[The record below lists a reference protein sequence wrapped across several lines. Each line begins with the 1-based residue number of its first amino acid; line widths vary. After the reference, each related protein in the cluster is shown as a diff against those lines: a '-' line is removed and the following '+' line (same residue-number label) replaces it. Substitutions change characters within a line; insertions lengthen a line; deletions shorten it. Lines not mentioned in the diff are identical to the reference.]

1 MGKVKN
7 WLMDLEEDAAS
18 LNYPEFVKKHGREH
32 AEIWL
37 RVNELEEYIEIIN
50 PGNLHKIKPSDSPEL
65 DKFIKDAVSHPKC
78 TVFYTRP
85 DGVANIVIGD
95 VDDKG

>member
-18 LNYPEFVKKHGREH
+18 LNYPEFVRKHGREH
-32 AEIWL
+32 ADIWL
-37 RVNELEEYIEIIN
+37 RVNELEEYVEIIN
-50 PGNLHKIKPSDSPEL
+50 PGNLHKIQKTDVPGL
-65 DKFIKDAVSHPKC
+65 DKFIKDAAKSSKH

-85 DGVANIVIGD
+85 DGVANVIIGD
-95 VDDKG
+95 VDEG